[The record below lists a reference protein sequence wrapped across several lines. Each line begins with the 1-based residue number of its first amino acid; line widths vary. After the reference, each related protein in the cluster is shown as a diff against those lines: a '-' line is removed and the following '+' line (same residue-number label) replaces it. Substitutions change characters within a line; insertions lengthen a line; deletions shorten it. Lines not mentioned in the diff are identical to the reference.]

1 MKIVIASMLLAA
13 VAAAEPSPPPAH
25 ACAEKGTPIF
35 EIDHEAIKGA
45 KVPLSQTQ
53 IFESGAW
60 KTTGTD
66 ETGKAIKPE
75 TGCLDKAAMDKL
87 RADLKAA
94 VWKVAHNKIHCMM
107 VAQTY
112 TVYKAAGKQV
122 WTAKA
127 CNPDSLDDASTKA
140 LADIETQLV
149 AAKVLTK

>member
-1 MKIVIASMLLAA
+1 MLLAA
-13 VAAAEPSPPPAH
+13 VAAAEPTPPPAT

-35 EIDHEAIKGA
+35 EIDHAAIKGA

-66 ETGKAIKPE
+66 ETGKAITPQ
-75 TGCLDKAAMDKL
+75 TGCLAKDVMDKL

-94 VWKVAHNKIHCMM
+94 TWKVTHNKIHCMM

-112 TVYKAAGKQV
+112 TVYKAAGKPV

-127 CNPDSLDDASTKA
+127 CSPDSLDDASTKA
-140 LADIETQLV
+140 IADIETQLV
-149 AAKVLTK
+149 SAKVLAK

>member
-1 MKIVIASMLLAA
+1 MKIVIASLLLAA
-13 VAAAEPSPPPAH
+13 VAAAEPTPPAP
-25 ACAEKGTPIF
+25 ACAEKGPPIF

-66 ETGKAIKPE
+66 ETGKAIAPQ
-75 TGCLDKAAMDKL
+75 TGCLGKEVTDKL

-94 VWKVAHNKIHCMM
+94 TWKVTHNKIHCMM

-112 TVYKAAGKQV
+112 TVYKVAGKPV

-127 CNPDSLDDASTKA
+127 CSPDALDDASTKA
-140 LADIETQLV
+140 IADIETQLV
-149 AAKVLTK
+149 TAKVLSK